1 MTNPDQDN
9 RTSGRQK
16 IEIATPQ
23 EIADL
28 GVGPRHNHDD
38 AEGPTAG
45 DSTTPPSPGTE
56 DGAVDWKDKFLRAKA
71 DAQNLQRRAAQEQQS
86 AIHFAI
92 ADFARGLLEVL
103 DNLERTLQAGE
114 EAATDSKLLEGVKL
128 VHDNLLKMLKGH
140 GVEQIE
146 SLEQPFDPHLHQAMM
161 QEQAP
166 DQPPNTVIREIH
178 KGYRMNER
186 ILRVASVIVS
196 ATQESTEDGKPA
208 SPGA

>member
-1 MTNPDQDN
+1 MSVIQTQTDRMLAQRD
-9 RTSGRQK
+9 TSLW
-16 IEIATPQ
+16 PQ
-23 EIADL
+23 Y
-28 GVGPRHNHDD
+28 VNM
-38 AEGPTAG
+38 
-45 DSTTPPSPGTE
+45 
-56 DGAVDWKDKFLRAKA
+56 
-71 DAQNLQRRAAQEQQS
+71 
-86 AIHFAI
+86 
-92 ADFARGLLEVL
+92 
-103 DNLERTLQAGE
+103 
-114 EAATDSKLLEGVKL
+114 
-128 VHDNLLKMLKGH
+128 LKMLKGH

-146 SLEQPFDPHLHQAMM
+146 SLGQPFDPHLHQAMM